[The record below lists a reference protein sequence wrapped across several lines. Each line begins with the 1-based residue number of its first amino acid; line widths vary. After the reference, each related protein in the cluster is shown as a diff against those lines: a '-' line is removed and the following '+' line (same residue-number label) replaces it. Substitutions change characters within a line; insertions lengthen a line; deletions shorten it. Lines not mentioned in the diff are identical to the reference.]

1 MAYNGI
7 FTTWSGAILKMGEM
21 VDTTALVEYNENLSA
36 LWAESLINTVAR
48 KNFSAEGV
56 YNALVS
62 GSKFFLSNLSA
73 TLMAIDFISSNMGAY
88 NSRIEAETLLD
99 LRTYEAERMLKL
111 LGDSKTINWIITG
124 E

>member
-1 MAYNGI
+1 MTYNGI

-36 LWAESLINTVAR
+36 LWSESLINTEAR

-56 YNALVS
+56 YDALVS

>member
-1 MAYNGI
+1 MTYNGI
-7 FTTWSGAILKMGEM
+7 FTTLSGAILKMGEM

-36 LWAESLINTVAR
+36 LWSESLINTVAR

-56 YNALVS
+56 YDALVS

-111 LGDSKTINWIITG
+111 LGDSKTINWITTG

>member
-7 FTTWSGAILKMGEM
+7 FTTLSGAILKMGEM

-36 LWAESLINTVAR
+36 LWSESLINTVAR

-56 YNALVS
+56 YDALVS

-111 LGDSKTINWIITG
+111 LGDSKTINWITTG